1 MATVL
6 LYSTRAC
13 PYCRMAEALLA
24 RKGVQPQKI
33 MVDEQPALRE
43 EMVRRTGRK
52 TVPQIYIGGTHV
64 GGYLELAEL
73 DHQGELDTMLAGD

>member
-1 MATVL
+1 
-6 LYSTRAC
+6 
-13 PYCRMAEALLA
+13 MAEALLA

-73 DHQGELDTMLAGD
+73 DHQGELDTMLADD

>member
-1 MATVL
+1 
-6 LYSTRAC
+6 
-13 PYCRMAEALLA
+13 MAEALLA